1 MQKLVQISRTQD
13 PSGRRLRENPFSL
26 QGGGVGCV
34 PKLGPET
41 SLNFRGWAGGQVVM
55 GGGGQ
60 RCIHLHTAPQSEM
73 CFLGTLPPSLLI
85 TTELL
90 QNCSGEG
97 AQELRSHWARKAR
110 GLVPTRVSS
119 GVHTGFI

>member
-1 MQKLVQISRTQD
+1 MQKLVHISRTQD
-13 PSGRRLRENPFSL
+13 PSGRRLRENLFSL
-26 QGGGVGCV
+26 QGGGVGCM

-41 SLNFRGWAGGQVVM
+41 SLNFRGWPGGQVITGGW
-55 GGGGQ
+55 GGGTQ
-60 RCIHLHTAPQSEM
+60 CIRLHTAPQSEM

-97 AQELRSHWARKAR
+97 A
-110 GLVPTRVSS
+110 
-119 GVHTGFI
+119 